1 MNFLRALGSSTV
13 RPALDKAGYTVWL
26 GTSTVGKTSH
36 LFRRLRA
43 LLDQMY
49 LTGVKS
55 APVVLFVGF
64 FIGMIV
70 ALQVGLE
77 LARFGQEGTIGVL
90 VAVTVTR
97 EMAPFVTAI
106 ILAASVGS
114 AMAAE
119 LGTMKVQE
127 EITALEI
134 LSVDVVSFLVLP
146 RVLALTILAPILTL
160 LADALGILGGSVIA
174 VNQLGIDFG
183 AYIRSAMDALQTTGA
198 TIPLPKDLYTG
209 LFKATVFG
217 FTIAVI
223 GCARGLQTSGG
234 ARGVGETTR
243 SAVRNSIVM
252 IIILNF
258 FIGKF
263 VHS

>member
-1 MNFLRALGSSTV
+1 
-13 RPALDKAGYTVWL
+13 
-26 GTSTVGKTSH
+26 
-36 LFRRLRA
+36 
-43 LLDQMY
+43 MY
-49 LTGVKS
+49 LIGVKTL
-55 APVVLFVGF
+55 PVVLFVGF

-70 ALQVGLE
+70 ALQIGLE
-77 LARFGQEGTIGVL
+77 LAKFGQEDTIGVL
-90 VAVTVTR
+90 VAVATTR
-97 EMAPFVTAI
+97 EMAPFVTSI

-134 LSVDVVSFLVLP
+134 LSVDVVSFLVFP
-146 RVLALTILAPILTL
+146 RLLALTILAPILTL

-174 VNQLGIDFG
+174 VNQLGIDFS
-183 AYIRSAMDALQTTGA
+183 AYIRSAMEALQTTG
-198 TIPLPKDLYTG
+198 TYIPLPKDLYTG
-209 LFKATVFG
+209 LIKAMVFG
-217 FTIAVI
+217 FVIAVI
-223 GCARGLQTSGG
+223 GCARGLQTTGG